1 MVRVLDGIA
10 NDLKLIFEKSYIGKV
25 DNNVDG
31 RTLFWAECAAYFA
44 SLQNIGAIENFD
56 ANGDIVVTPGTEG
69 DVLFV
74 DIKVQPVDAIEKVYM
89 KVKVV

>member
-1 MVRVLDGIA
+1 M
-10 NDLKLIFEKSYIGKV
+10 
-25 DNNVDG
+25 
-31 RTLFWAECAAYFA
+31 WM
-44 SLQNIGAIENFD
+44 AIQNFD
-56 ANGDIVVTPGTEG
+56 ANEDIVVTPGTEG